1 MIHKKIEIVVSKQK
15 EKKLV
20 DLFEKWSGETAQRI
34 IALPRSGSDREY
46 YRIVGI
52 EKKAIAAYNPD
63 KKENE
68 AFVSFSRHFCSKN
81 LPVPEIYAVRE
92 DEGVYLLQDLGDTTL
107 YSFLLEQRINNDF
120 PDKLVVT
127 YKKVLSWLVKF
138 QIKGG
143 KGLDFTKCYPR
154 DGFDLQSMKW
164 DMHYFKYYF
173 LKLAKI
179 PFNEQ
184 LLEDD
189 FETFANF
196 LLEANR
202 DYFLYRDF
210 QSRNVMLIDNEPFF
224 IDYQGGRKGALQYD
238 LASLL
243 YDAKADIPADTRKQL
258 LLHYIE
264 ELQKEIEF
272 DADKFISY
280 YWGYV
285 YIRIMQAL
293 GAYGF
298 RGFYERK
305 EHFLQSIPFAIN
317 NLEYLLNNVE
327 LPVKLPAL
335 TDAFHRLTKSGKL
348 RKIADTGKQ
357 LTVRVNSFSYKR
369 NIPVDESG
377 HGGGFVFDC
386 RAVENP
392 GRYKEFRELTGKDKK
407 VKEFLDADKSM
418 KRFLHD
424 SFSLVDQSVENYLV
438 RGFTH
443 LMISFGCTGGRHRSV
458 YAAEKLMQ
466 YLKEKYNV
474 RVTLR
479 HREQEFLE
487 ITGNQ

>member
-1 MIHKKIEIVVSKQK
+1 MVSKQK

-20 DLFEKWSGETAQRI
+20 NLFEKWSGETAQRI

-63 KKENE
+63 KKENQ
-68 AFVSFSRHFCSKN
+68 AFVSFARHFGSEN

-92 DEGVYLLQDLGDTTL
+92 EENIYLLQDLGNTTL
-107 YSFLLEQRINNDF
+107 YSFLLERRIDGDF
-120 PDKLVVT
+120 PEDLMDI
-127 YKKVLSWLVKF
+127 YKKVLSMLVKF
-138 QIKGG
+138 QVKGG

-154 DGFDLQSMKW
+154 DSFDLQSMKW

-173 LKLAKI
+173 LKLAQI

-189 FETFANF
+189 FETFAHF
-196 LLEANR
+196 LLEADR

-264 ELQKEIEF
+264 ELQKEIEV
-272 DADKFISY
+272 DADKFTSY

-335 TDAFHRLTKSGKL
+335 TDAFHRLTKAGKL
-348 RKIADTGKQ
+348 RKIADTGTQ
-357 LTVRVNSFSYKR
+357 LTVRVNSFSFKR
-369 NIPVDESG
+369 GIPVDESG
-377 HGGGFVFDC
+377 HGGGFIFDC
-386 RAVENP
+386 RAIENP
-392 GRYKEFRELTGKDKK
+392 GRYKEFHKLTGKDKK
-407 VKEFLDADKSM
+407 VKEFLDAEKSM
-418 KRFLHD
+418 NRFLED
-424 SFSLVDQSVENYLV
+424 SFRLVDQSVENYLE

-466 YLKEKYNV
+466 YLKKKYNV
-474 RVTLR
+474 
-479 HREQEFLE
+479 
-487 ITGNQ
+487 

>member
-1 MIHKKIEIVVSKQK
+1 VVSKQK

-34 IALPRSGSDREY
+34 IALPKSGSDREY
-46 YRIVGI
+46 YRIVGVDQ
-52 EKKAIAAYNPD
+52 KAIAVYNPD

-68 AFVSFSRHFCSKN
+68 AFVSFSRHFGSEN

-92 DEGVYLLQDLGDTTL
+92 DDGAYLLQDLGDITL
-107 YSFLLEQRINNDF
+107 YSFLLEQRINNNF

-154 DGFDLQSMKW
+154 AGFDLQSMKW

-264 ELQKEIEF
+264 ELQKEIEV
-272 DADKFISY
+272 DTDKFTSY

-335 TDAFHRLTKSGKL
+335 TDAFRRLTKAGKL

-357 LTVRVNSFSYKR
+357 LTVRVNSFSFKR
-369 NIPVDESG
+369 GIPVDESG

-407 VKEFLDADKSM
+407 VKEFLNADKSM

-424 SFSLVDQSVENYLV
+424 SFSLVDQSVENYLQ

-466 YLKEKYNV
+466 YLKEKYNI

-487 ITGNQ
+487 EV

>member
-1 MIHKKIEIVVSKQK
+1 MVSKQK

-52 EKKAIAAYNPD
+52 EKRAIAAYNPD
-63 KKENE
+63 KKENQ
-68 AFVSFSRHFCSKN
+68 AFVSFSKHFDSEN

-92 DEGVYLLQDLGDTTL
+92 EEDMYLLQDLGDTTL

-120 PDKLVVT
+120 PEDLLDI
-127 YKKVLSWLVKF
+127 YKKVLSMLVKF
-138 QIKGG
+138 QVKGG
-143 KGLDFTKCYPR
+143 KGLDFTKCFPR
-154 DGFDLQSMKW
+154 DSFDLQSMKW

-173 LKLAKI
+173 LKLAQI

-189 FETFANF
+189 FETFAHF
-196 LLEANR
+196 LLEADR

-258 LLHYIE
+258 LLHYID
-264 ELQKEIEF
+264 ELQKAIEV
-272 DADKFISY
+272 DAGKFTSY

-357 LTVRVNSFSYKR
+357 LTVMVNSFSFKR
-369 NIPVDESG
+369 GIPVDESG

-386 RAVENP
+386 RAIENP
-392 GRYKEFRELTGKDKK
+392 GRYEEFSELTGKDNK
-407 VKEFLDADKSM
+407 VKEFLEAEKSM
-418 KRFLHD
+418 TRFLED
-424 SFSLVDQSVENYLV
+424 SFKLVDRSVENYLE

-466 YLKEKYNV
+466 YLKKKYNV
-474 RVTLR
+474 RIVLR
-479 HREQEFLE
+479 HREQEFLFD
-487 ITGNQ
+487 

>member
-1 MIHKKIEIVVSKQK
+1 MVTKQK

-20 DLFEKWSGETAQRI
+20 KMFEEWSGEVAQRI

-46 YRIVGI
+46 YRIVGN
-52 EKKAIAAYNPD
+52 EKRAIAAYNPD

-68 AFVSFSRHFCSKN
+68 AFVSFSRHFYSKK
-81 LPVPEIYAVRE
+81 LPVPEIYTVIE
-92 DEGVYLLQDLGDTTL
+92 DENIYLLRDLGDITL
-107 YSFLLEQRINNDF
+107 YSFLLEQRADNDF
-120 PDKLVVT
+120 TDELLT
-127 YKKVLSWLVKF
+127 AYKKVIAWLVKF
-138 QIKGG
+138 QITGR
-143 KGLDFTKCYPR
+143 KGLDLEKCYPR
-154 DGFDLQSMKW
+154 DSFDLQSMKW

-173 LKLAKI
+173 LKLAHI

-184 LLEDD
+184 LLEND

-196 LLEANR
+196 LLETKS

-210 QSRNVMLIDNEPFF
+210 QSRNVMLIDDEPYF

-243 YDAKADIPADTRKQL
+243 YDAKADIPPNIRKQL
-258 LLHYIE
+258 LEDYIK
-264 ELQKEIEF
+264 ELRKEIEF
-272 DADKFISY
+272 DAEKFKSY

-317 NLEYLLNNVE
+317 NIEYLLNNVE

-335 TDAFHRLTKSGKL
+335 TDAFHRMTKSEKL

-357 LTVRVNSFSYKR
+357 LVVKVNSFSFKR
-369 NIPVDESG
+369 GIPIDESG

-386 RAVENP
+386 RAIENP
-392 GRYKEFRELTGKDKK
+392 GRYEKFSGLTGKDNEVKK
-407 VKEFLDADKSM
+407 FLDNEKSM
-418 KRFLHD
+418 KRFLQD
-424 SFSLVDQSVENYLV
+424 SFKMVDMSVENYLD
-438 RGFTH
+438 RGFNR
-443 LMISFGCTGGRHRSV
+443 LMVNYGCTGGQHRSV
-458 YAAEKLMQ
+458 YTAEKLTDH
-466 YLKEKYNV
+466 LKKKYNI
-474 RVTLR
+474 RVILR

-487 ITGNQ
+487 EV

>member
-1 MIHKKIEIVVSKQK
+1 MVSKQK

-63 KKENE
+63 KKENQ
-68 AFVSFSRHFCSKN
+68 AFVSFSKHFNSEN

-92 DEGVYLLQDLGDTTL
+92 EEDMYLLQDLGDTTL
-107 YSFLLEQRINNDF
+107 YLFLLEQRINNDF
-120 PDKLVVT
+120 PEDLLDI
-127 YKKVLSWLVKF
+127 YKKVLSMLVKF
-138 QIKGG
+138 QVKGG
-143 KGLDFTKCYPR
+143 KGLDFTKCFPR
-154 DGFDLQSMKW
+154 DSFDLQSMKW

-173 LKLAKI
+173 LKLAQI

-189 FETFANF
+189 FETFAHF
-196 LLEANR
+196 LLEADR

-258 LLHYIE
+258 LLHYID
-264 ELQKEIEF
+264 ELQKAIEV
-272 DADKFISY
+272 DAGKFTSY

-357 LTVRVNSFSYKR
+357 LTVMVNSFSFKR
-369 NIPVDESG
+369 GIPVDESG

-392 GRYKEFRELTGKDKK
+392 GRYEEFRELTGKDNK
-407 VKEFLDADKSM
+407 VKEFLEAEKSM
-418 KRFLHD
+418 TRFLED
-424 SFSLVDQSVENYLV
+424 SCKLVDRSVENYLE

-474 RVTLR
+474 RIMLR
-479 HREQEFLE
+479 HREQEFLFD
-487 ITGNQ
+487 

>member
-1 MIHKKIEIVVSKQK
+1 
-15 EKKLV
+15 
-20 DLFEKWSGETAQRI
+20 
-34 IALPRSGSDREY
+34 
-46 YRIVGI
+46 
-52 EKKAIAAYNPD
+52 
-63 KKENE
+63 
-68 AFVSFSRHFCSKN
+68 
-81 LPVPEIYAVRE
+81 
-92 DEGVYLLQDLGDTTL
+92 DLGDTTL
-107 YSFLLEQRINNDF
+107 YLFLLEQRINNDF
-120 PDKLVVT
+120 PEDLLDI
-127 YKKVLSWLVKF
+127 YKKVLSMLVKF
-138 QIKGG
+138 QVKGG
-143 KGLDFTKCYPR
+143 KGLDFTKCFPR
-154 DGFDLQSMKW
+154 DSFDLQSMKW

-173 LKLAKI
+173 LKLAQI

-189 FETFANF
+189 FETFAHF
-196 LLEANR
+196 LLEADR

-264 ELQKEIEF
+264 ELQKEIEV
-272 DADKFISY
+272 DTDKFTSY

-357 LTVRVNSFSYKR
+357 LTVMVNSFSFKR
-369 NIPVDESG
+369 GIPVDESG

-392 GRYKEFRELTGKDKK
+392 GRYEEFRELTGKDNK
-407 VKEFLDADKSM
+407 VKEFLEAEKSM
-418 KRFLHD
+418 TRFLED
-424 SFSLVDQSVENYLV
+424 SCKLVDRSVENYLE

-474 RVTLR
+474 RIMLR
-479 HREQEFLE
+479 HREQEFLFD
-487 ITGNQ
+487 

>member
-1 MIHKKIEIVVSKQK
+1 MVSKQK

-34 IALPRSGSDREY
+34 IALPGSGSDREY
-46 YRIVGI
+46 YRIVGVN
-52 EKKAIAAYNPD
+52 KKAIAAYNPD

-68 AFVSFSRHFCSKN
+68 AFVSFSGHFKSEN
-81 LPVPEIYAVRE
+81 LPVPEIYAVKE
-92 DEGVYLLQDLGDTTL
+92 EEGMYLLRDLGDTTL

-120 PDKLVVT
+120 PDTLVVT

-154 DGFDLQSMKW
+154 DVFDLQSMKW

-196 LLEANR
+196 LLEADRN
-202 DYFLYRDF
+202 YFLYRDF

-272 DADKFISY
+272 DVDKFTSY

-317 NLEYLLNNVE
+317 NLEYLLKNVE

-335 TDAFHRLTKSGKL
+335 TDAFRRLTKSGKL

-357 LTVRVNSFSYKR
+357 LTVRVNSFSFKR
-369 NIPVDESG
+369 GIPVDESG

-407 VKEFLDADKSM
+407 VKEFLGAEKSM
-418 KRFLHD
+418 TRFLQD
-424 SFSLVDQSVENYLV
+424 SFKLVDRSVENYLE

-466 YLKEKYNV
+466 YLKEKYNI
-474 RVTLR
+474 RVMLR
-479 HREQEFLE
+479 HREQEFLLE
-487 ITGNQ
+487 TSNQ

>member
-1 MIHKKIEIVVSKQK
+1 VVSKQK

-20 DLFEKWSGETAQRI
+20 NLFEKWSGETAQRI

-52 EKKAIAAYNPD
+52 EKRAIAAYNPD
-63 KKENE
+63 KKENQ
-68 AFVSFSRHFCSKN
+68 AFVSFSRHFGSEN
-81 LPVPEIYAVRE
+81 LPVPKIYAVRE
-92 DEGVYLLQDLGDTTL
+92 EEDVYLLQDLGDTTL

-120 PDKLVVT
+120 PDKLMVT

-138 QIKGG
+138 QVKGG
-143 KGLDFTKCYPR
+143 KGLDFTKCHPR
-154 DGFDLQSMKW
+154 DSFDLQSMKW

-173 LKLAKI
+173 LKLAQI

-189 FETFANF
+189 FETFAHF
-196 LLEANR
+196 ILEADR

-210 QSRNVMLIDNEPFF
+210 QSRNIMLIDNEPFF

-264 ELQKEIEF
+264 ELQKEIEV
-272 DADKFISY
+272 DTDKFTSF

-327 LPVKLPAL
+327 LPVKLPVL
-335 TDAFHRLTKSGKL
+335 TDAFHRLIKSGKL

-357 LTVRVNSFSYKR
+357 LTVRVNSFSFKR
-369 NIPVDESG
+369 GIPVDESG

-392 GRYKEFRELTGKDKK
+392 GRYEEFSELTGKDNK
-407 VKEFLDADKSM
+407 VKEFLDAEKSM
-418 KRFLHD
+418 TRFLKD
-424 SFSLVDQSVENYLV
+424 SFKLVDRSVENYLA

-466 YLKEKYNV
+466 YLRKKYNV
-474 RVTLR
+474 RIMLR

-487 ITGNQ
+487 EV